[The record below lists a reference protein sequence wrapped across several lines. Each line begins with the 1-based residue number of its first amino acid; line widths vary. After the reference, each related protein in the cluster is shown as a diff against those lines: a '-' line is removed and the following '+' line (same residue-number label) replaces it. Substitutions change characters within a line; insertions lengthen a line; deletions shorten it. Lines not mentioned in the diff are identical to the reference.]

1 MGTEPVEN
9 EIPPE
14 MEEFPFELQE
24 AFKVFFRL
32 PDRYDSMSGT
42 ILGKDLSVLGSLFDI
57 YNVLDRETALDY
69 ITVMNIVRTNI
80 LADQKKAEQSI
91 KTPKVG

>member
-14 MEEFPFELQE
+14 MEEFPFEIQE
-24 AFKVFFRL
+24 VFKVFFRL

-42 ILGKDLSVLGSLFDI
+42 ILGKDFSLITTLFDI
-57 YNVLDRETALDY
+57 YGIVNKETALDY
-69 ITVMNIVRTNI
+69 LTIMNIVRTNI
-80 LADQKKAEQSI
+80 LSDKRKAEQSI
-91 KTPKVG
+91 KTPKSG